1 VTAYVFIGPTITE
14 SDAMAEFE
22 ANYRPPVA
30 QGDVIRVLA
39 RRPSAIGIVDG
50 YFERVPAVWHKEI
63 LWALSRGVPVFGGA
77 SMGALRAAEL
87 AAFGMEGVGRI
98 FERYRDGELEDD
110 DEVVVAHT
118 DAATGFTPVS
128 EAMVVVRS
136 TLARAE
142 SEAVVGPGHRT
153 ALEGAAKALYY
164 ADRTWPAI
172 LDAAARSGVEAEA
185 LERIRGWIPGGR
197 VDCKRDDALQL
208 LRRMRAHAERGSP
221 RVQVAF
227 HFERTEWWD
236 HARRTAGELQPD
248 ASSQLHDVDSE
259 RILDEARL
267 TGRYAAVRRD
277 AVLGA
282 LAQEEARRAHMAPSA
297 DQLREVEAELAAKHG
312 LEGPKE
318 LEAWR
323 VRNGLSEHQFKDFVA
338 DQATARWV
346 QLAFRDEIVRRTAD
360 CLRVSGDYPR
370 LLLRARTK
378 QRALEEAGLAHAG
391 LERVGLSASEL
402 IVRYACGR
410 LGLPAQLQPD
420 RLAREAG
427 FASGD
432 ALERALVREHLYEQ
446 QCAGNGSTTATPPN
460 ADSRMR
466 AKGRAEFDELIGR
479 LAASPAVQR
488 WGKLTYDRYL
498 GQVSQTPVGH
508 VDALAAAAGIT
519 AESSVLELGCGSGG
533 FACHLASRT
542 GCRVLGLDWSQT
554 GLALAHGRARA
565 AGLTERVCFSL
576 RDLKE
581 YDWPQGIF
589 DVVVAIDALQFAPD
603 LPALVAGVAQTLVPD
618 GRLAALVTIGNAEH
632 APMIERAELTAA
644 YAAAGLLP
652 PETTLLTVSYA
663 ALVDRMANLWRAD
676 LSRLRGELGAEL
688 ADARLDE
695 DATLARLL
703 EQGRVERVLDVVRR
717 P

>member
-1 VTAYVFIGPTITE
+1 VSAYVFIGPTLTE
-14 SDAMAEFE
+14 SEAMEEFE
-22 ANYRPPVA
+22 AIYRPPVT

-87 AAFGMEGVGRI
+87 AAFGMEGVGTI

-110 DEVVVAHT
+110 DEVAVAHT

-142 SEAVVGPGHRT
+142 SEAIVRPEQRE

-172 LDAAARSGVEAEA
+172 LDDAARRGVEAET
-185 LERIRGWIPGGR
+185 LERVGSWIPGGR
-197 VDCKRDDALQL
+197 VDCKREDALEL

-221 RVQVAF
+221 RVQIAF
-227 HFERTEWWD
+227 HFEHTEWWD
-236 HARRTAGELQPD
+236 HARRTAGELQAAP
-248 ASSQLHDVDSE
+248 SGRLRDVDSE

-267 TGRYAAVRRD
+267 TGSYAAVRRD
-277 AVLGA
+277 AVLSA
-282 LAQEEARRAHMAPSA
+282 LATEEARRARMAPSA
-297 DQLREVEAELAAKHG
+297 EQLRAAEAELAARHG
-312 LEGPKE
+312 LEQPKE

-323 VRNGLSEHQFKDFVA
+323 VRNGLSEHQFEDFVA
-338 DQATARWV
+338 DQALGRWV
-346 QLAFRDEIVRRTAD
+346 QLAFRDEIVRRAAD

-370 LLLRARTK
+370 LLSRARAK
-378 QRALEEAGLAHAG
+378 QRALEEAGLADVG
-391 LERVGLSASEL
+391 LERVGLSRSEL
-402 IVRYACGR
+402 IDRYARER
-410 LGLPAQLQPD
+410 LGLPAQLGPD

-446 QCAGNGSTTATPPN
+446 CARNGGAAAAGAN
-460 ADSRMR
+460 ANSHMR
-466 AKGRAEFDELIGR
+466 VKGQAEFDELIGR
-479 LAASPAVQR
+479 LAASPAVER
-488 WGKLTYDRYL
+488 WGKVAYDRHV
-498 GQVSQTPVGH
+498 GQLSQTPVAH

-519 AESSVLELGCGSGG
+519 AESSILELGCGSGG

-554 GLALAHGRARA
+554 ALALARERAKV
-565 AGLTERVCFSL
+565 AGFAERVRFSL
-576 RDLKE
+576 RDLRD
-581 YDWPQGIF
+581 YDWPRGTF

-603 LPALVAGVAQTLVPD
+603 LPALVTRVAQTLVPD
-618 GRLAALVTIGNAEH
+618 GRLAALVTIGSAEQH
-632 APMIERAELTAA
+632 APVIERAELTAA

-663 ALVDRMANLWRAD
+663 ALVERMADCWSAD
-676 LSRLRGELGAEL
+676 LGNLRQELGSEL
-688 ADARLDE
+688 ADARLHE

-703 EQGRVERVLDVVRR
+703 EQKRVARVLDVVRR

>member
-1 VTAYVFIGPTITE
+1 VTAYVFIGPTLTKSE
-14 SDAMAEFE
+14 ALAEFD
-22 ANYRPPVA
+22 AIYRPPVA
-30 QGDVIRVLA
+30 QGDLIRVLA

-87 AAFGMEGVGRI
+87 AAFGMEGVGGI

-110 DEVVVAHT
+110 DEVAVAHT

-136 TLARAE
+136 TLAQAE
-142 SEAVVGPGHRT
+142 CEAIVRPEQRQ
-153 ALEGAAKALYY
+153 ALEAAAKALYY

-172 LDAAARSGVEAEA
+172 LDGAALRGMEAET
-185 LERIRGWIPGGR
+185 LERVRSWIPGGR
-197 VDCKRDDALQL
+197 VDCKREDALEL

-221 RVQVAF
+221 RVEVAF
-227 HFERTEWWD
+227 HFEHTEWWD
-236 HARRTAGELQPD
+236 HARRTAGELQAD
-248 ASSQLHDVDSE
+248 AYGELRDVDSE

-282 LAQEEARRAHMAPSA
+282 LAKEEARRARMAPSA
-297 DQLREVEAELAAKHG
+297 EQLRAVEAELSARHG

-323 VRNGLSEHQFKDFVA
+323 VRNGLSEHHFEDFVA
-338 DQATARWV
+338 DQALGRWV

-370 LLLRARTK
+370 LLSRARAK
-378 QRALEEAGLAHAG
+378 QRSLEEAGLADAG
-391 LERVGLSASEL
+391 LERAGLSRSEL
-402 IVRYACGR
+402 IARYARER
-410 LGLPAQLQPD
+410 LGLPAQLDPD
-420 RLAREAG
+420 QLAREAG

-446 QCAGNGSTTATPPN
+446 CLRNGSAPTA
-460 ADSRMR
+460 ADSHTR
-466 AKGRAEFDELIGR
+466 AKGWAEFDELIGR
-479 LAASPAVQR
+479 LAASPAVEG
-488 WGKLTYDRYL
+488 WGNAAYDRYL
-498 GQVSQTPVGH
+498 GQVSQTPVAH
-508 VDALAAAAGIT
+508 VDALAATAGIT

-533 FACHLASRT
+533 FACHLASST

-554 GLALAHGRARA
+554 GLALAHGRAKA
-565 AGLTERVCFSL
+565 AGLTKRVRFSL
-576 RDLKE
+576 RDLRDC
-581 YDWPQGIF
+581 DWPPGTF

-603 LPALVAGVAQTLVPD
+603 LPALLGGVAQTLVPD
-618 GRLAALVTIGNAEH
+618 GRLAALVTIGSAEH
-632 APMIERAELTAA
+632 APVIERAELSAA
-644 YAAAGLLP
+644 YATAGLLP
-652 PETTLLTVSYA
+652 PETTLLTASYA
-663 ALVDRMANLWRAD
+663 TLVERMADRWRAD
-676 LSRLRGELGAEL
+676 LSSLREELGSEL

-695 DATLARLL
+695 DVTLAGLL
-703 EQGRVERVLDVVRR
+703 EEGRVERVLDVVRR